1 MSLSG
6 RLGTVL
12 AVVVAGVVAIGCGET
27 LIDHAKMEALVQENL
42 ESIGKKVSSV
52 ECPSDV
58 KVDPGRTFTCTV
70 KLEGGKLETAT
81 LKVVNKNADTELTDL
96 SPKK

>member
-12 AVVVAGVVAIGCGET
+12 GVVVAAVLAAGCGEA
-27 LIDHAKMEALVQENL
+27 IDHVKMEALVQENL

-52 ECPSDV
+52 ECPSGV
-58 KVDPGRTFTCTV
+58 KIEPGHTFACTV
-70 KLEGGKLETAT
+70 KISGGKTETAT
-81 LKVVNKNADTELTDL
+81 VKIVNKNADTELTDL